1 MSLTP
6 TDRIKILDEVNKFVL
21 AKHFNVK
28 SPLQDYSQ
36 WKCLAQEQAPK
47 LTHATT
53 DEEFERGVRALLAAL
68 ESSHTA
74 FTRQKANDMPA
85 QHAINATVSP
95 IQTERG
101 EAWMFVDV
109 IEDGMADQAGIKP
122 GEILAA
128 IDGVRIAPPQTPKF
142 TLGHRHRLT
151 VIHGSERT
159 VDVEVPNRTAKDRP
173 PLIEPRSFTYR
184 MFTPE
189 IGLLKVASFPGTIG
203 NEFAK
208 ALDAAMTDLK
218 QQGCHK
224 LIVDFRGNVGGGLG
238 SLRLMS
244 YLCADQRPIG
254 HSLTRHRFTK
264 GYDKHRLTRIGKIPS
279 GKWELLRMALKFR
292 YLHKDRSMVLVTEG
306 LGPQPFHGQMVILI
320 NEHTHSAAEM
330 VASFAT
336 ENKLATLVGTT
347 TAGQVLGGANF
358 KLHGGYTLRMPVAG
372 WYTWNE
378 QCIEGRGV
386 SPDIEVFV
394 TQRDLLK
401 GRDAQMSQA
410 RDLLEQRQ
418 AISAGQTFRIG

>member
-6 TDRIKILDEVNKFVL
+6 TDRSKILDEVIKFVL

-28 SPLQDYSQ
+28 NPRQDYSQ
-36 WKCLAQEQAPK
+36 WKRRVQEQAPK
-47 LTHATT
+47 LSQAAT
-53 DEEFERGVRALLAAL
+53 DEEFEGGVRTLLAAL

-95 IQTERG
+95 VQTEKG
-101 EAWMFVDV
+101 KAWMFVDV
-109 IEDGMADQAGIKP
+109 IEEGRADQAGIKP
-122 GEILAA
+122 GEILVAV
-128 IDGVRIAPPQTPKF
+128 DGVAIAPPQIPKF
-142 TLGHRHRLT
+142 TLGQLHQLT

-159 VDVEVPNRTAKDRP
+159 VEVEVPNRAAKDRP
-173 PLIEPRSFTYR
+173 PLIEPRSFVYR
-184 MFTPE
+184 MLTPE
-189 IGLLKVASFPGTIG
+189 IGLVRVASFPGTIG
-203 NEFAK
+203 NEFAR
-208 ALDAAMTDLK
+208 ALDAAVADLK
-218 QQGCHK
+218 QQGCRK
-224 LIVDFRGNVGGGLG
+224 LIVDLRGNVGGGLG

-264 GYDKHRLTRIGKIPS
+264 GYDKHRLTHIGKIPS

-306 LGPQPFHGQMVILI
+306 FGPQPFHGQMVILM

-330 VASFAT
+330 VASFAA
-336 ENKLATLVGTT
+336 ENKLATLVGVT

-386 SPDIEVFV
+386 SPEIEVPV
-394 TQRDLLK
+394 KQRDLLA
-401 GRDAQMSQA
+401 GHDAQMEQA
-410 RDLLEQRQ
+410 LSLLQP
-418 AISAGQTFRIG
+418 ISVAQTFRIG